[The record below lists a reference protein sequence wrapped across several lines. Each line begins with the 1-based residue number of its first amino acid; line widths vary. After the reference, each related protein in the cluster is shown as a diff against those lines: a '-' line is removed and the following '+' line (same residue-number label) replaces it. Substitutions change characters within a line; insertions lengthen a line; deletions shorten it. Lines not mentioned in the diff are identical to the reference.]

1 MTMPVVHAEVRLV
14 IGGVFKANGSR
25 SELAIAS
32 IVVDSVLIGLETI
45 ARQDCLSIFNVTV
58 TDSSVE
64 AGKVSA
70 NVTGGNLANATSK
83 AIRTGAAKLKV
94 VVIIVDQP
102 VRVGERVEGRFAKRA
117 LSLVFTGQ
125 GTVLFLCKLAVKTF
139 LTRRADAAVL
149 ERLLATTVIYTK
161 VGHAIGLGTNRV

>member
-1 MTMPVVHAEVRLV
+1 MPVVHAEVRLV
-14 IGGVFKANGSR
+14 IGDVFKANGSR

-32 IVVDSVLIGLETI
+32 IVVDTVLIGLETI

-58 TDSSVE
+58 TGSSVE

-70 NVTGGNLANATSK
+70 SVTGGNLANATIK
-83 AIRTGAAKLKV
+83 VIRTAAKLKV

-102 VRVGERVEGRFAKRA
+102 VRVGGRVGGRIAKRA
-117 LSLVFTGQ
+117 LSLVFAGQ